1 MHMPLKLAVHHIAP
15 NVIRPFR
22 QIFLNYVVNLTT
34 PIENIEK
41 LKWPNLTDGERN
53 AHRRR

>member
-22 QIFLNYVVNLTT
+22 QIFLNFVVNLTT